1 MQMLKRVRILLYLM
15 SKKNGWTKRVYEL
28 LSERAMS
35 STELSQKLKETH
47 RYNPHARKI
56 TLVLRADKVRFMEL
70 DKVGVESWTR
80 RESHQVVLWGR
91 PDKTYEP
98 THPYRSSN

>member
-1 MQMLKRVRILLYLM
+1 M
-15 SKKNGWTKRVYEL
+15 SRKNGWTKRVYEL

-35 STELSQKLKETH
+35 STELSHKLKETH

-56 TLVLRADKVRFMEL
+56 TLVLRGDKVRFNEM
-70 DKVGVESWTR
+70 DKIGVESWTR

-91 PDKTYEP
+91 TDTNYEDTY
-98 THPYRSSN
+98 PYRVLG

>member
-1 MQMLKRVRILLYLM
+1 MLKRVAILLNFM

-91 PDKTYEP
+91 PDKNYDDSY
-98 THPYRSSN
+98 PYLCSN

>member
-1 MQMLKRVRILLYLM
+1 MLKRVAILLNFM

-56 TLVLRADKVRFMEL
+56 TLVLRADKARFMEL

-91 PDKTYEP
+91 PDKNYGDSY
-98 THPYRSSN
+98 PYLSSN

>member
-1 MQMLKRVRILLYLM
+1 M
-15 SKKNGWTKRVYEL
+15 SRKNAWKKRVYEL

-35 STELSQKLKETH
+35 STEISHKLKETH

-56 TLVLRADKVRFMEL
+56 TLVLRADKEKFREL
-70 DKVGVESWTR
+70 DRVAVESWTR

-91 PDKTYEP
+91 IDKTYENQY
-98 THPYRSSN
+98 PYRSVD